1 MRSLLRVHQPK
12 LSMKRP
18 TRGSGAPLW
27 SPTRPIL
34 HEEPLTAFPRLVAED
49 GPKFNA
55 LDGDLEGI
63 MEYSMD
69 HSLLSTYKRMPPA
82 PHSIKTTPR
91 KNKSFTPRA

>member
-1 MRSLLRVHQPK
+1 ME
-12 LSMKRP
+12 RP
-18 TRGSGAPLW
+18 TRGSAYPLW

-55 LDGDLEGI
+55 LDEGLEGI

-69 HSLLSTYKRMPPA
+69 HSLLSTYKRSPP
-82 PHSIKTTPR
+82 PPNSTTTTPR